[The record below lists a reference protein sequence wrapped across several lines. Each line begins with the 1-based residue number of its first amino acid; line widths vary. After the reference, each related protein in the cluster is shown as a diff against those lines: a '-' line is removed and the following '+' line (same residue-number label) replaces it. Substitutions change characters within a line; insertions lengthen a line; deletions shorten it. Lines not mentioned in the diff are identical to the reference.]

1 MKTSLTSGS
10 RTSEF
15 MNEDGSGLF
24 FNPNEAI
31 MDADV
36 DLVDE
41 TDEELSPEE
50 SATSSDRENDGSS
63 AFTEPLRMYMRDVGN
78 FSLLTREGE
87 INIAKRIGRGMQNV
101 LAATYMYPGTVECFF
116 REFKKLAKEGR
127 CEKLIVGYLGPED
140 RDFAVPSPD
149 KEEDIWKG
157 DHERMLAE
165 RAFIKRQIT
174 ALKHA
179 PTVARETIEGLSSR
193 ESGISRAQL
202 KKIADA
208 LSVFKL
214 ARKYYSNITAI
225 PRDAILRIRSQEA
238 VIQRLCSEAGVPA
251 EKIKQDFYYSEDSST
266 WISHHIQARHAYS
279 YRLSHAKAQ
288 IVRAQQKIA
297 SILAESGLSLSEIHD
312 IERQMS
318 EGETNMHQAECDLT
332 RANLRLVVSI
342 ARKYIGRGVPFLD
355 LIQEGNMGLMR
366 SVGRFDY
373 RRGFKFS
380 TYATWWIRQAITRC
394 IADGARTVRVPMH
407 VHEFI
412 NQLYFVKRQL
422 FQELGREPTLDELSK
437 CMNIPKEKIR
447 VVQNIERKP
456 ISLEAPLK
464 DQDDYTV
471 GDSMLDGNL
480 AVPIDSALYDGL
492 KEAVNSLLEK
502 LTVREAVVLRLHF
515 GIGTNSDHTLD
526 DIGNRFNVSRER
538 IRQIESKALRKL
550 RNPMYSERLKD
561 YLVDLDG
568 SQ

>member
-15 MNEDGSGLF
+15 VNEDGSGLF

-50 SATSSDRENDGSS
+50 SATSSDRENDGGS
-63 AFTEPLRMYMRDVGN
+63 AFTEPLQMYMRDVGN
-78 FSLLTREGE
+78 FSLLTCEGE
-87 INIAKRIGRGMQNV
+87 INIAKRIDRGMQNV
-101 LAATYMYPGTVECFF
+101 LAAAYMYPGTVECFF
-116 REFKKLAKEGR
+116 REFENLAKEGR
-127 CEKLIVGYLGPED
+127 CEKLIIGYLGPED

-179 PTVARETIEGLSSR
+179 RTVARETIEGLSSR
-193 ESGISRAQL
+193 ESDISRAQL
-202 KKIADA
+202 KKNADV

-251 EKIKQDFYYSEDSST
+251 EKIKQDFYYSENSST
-266 WISHHIQARHAYS
+266 WISHHIQVRHAYS

-288 IVRAQQKIA
+288 IVCAQQKIA
-297 SILAESGLSLSEIHD
+297 STLAESGLSLSELHD

-355 LIQEGNMGLMR
+355 LIQEGNIGLMR
-366 SVGRFDY
+366 SVERFDY

-422 FQELGREPTLDELSK
+422 FQELGRGPTLDELSK
-437 CMNIPKEKIR
+437 YMNVPKEKLR
-447 VVQNIERKP
+447 AVQNIERKP

-561 YLVDLDG
+561 YLADLDG